1 MAHLCKL
8 LFSLF
13 LFTFL
18 SFPLASRADGDPVFS
33 CPGEACGAE
42 GGLKVLLGF
51 LPGTGIIE
59 SDNLILVI
67 LGWVRFG
74 LALLGTIAFVALV
87 WAGFLY
93 VTAFAGGEESTET
106 AKKIIIWTAIGIIL
120 ILISYAVVSVLIT
133 ATA

>member
-1 MAHLCKL
+1 MPLFGFLVLGVFGGYL
-8 LFSLF
+8 LP
-13 LFTFL
+13 
-18 SFPLASRADGDPVFS
+18 SFAVADERGAIFD
-33 CPGEACGAE
+33 CTGEGCGAD

-67 LGWVRFG
+67 LGWIRFG

-93 VTAFAGGEESTET
+93 VTAFLGGEESTET
-106 AKKIIIWTAIGIIL
+106 AKKIILWTAGGIIL
-120 ILISYAVVSVLIT
+120 ILISYAVVSVLIR
-133 ATA
+133 ATV